1 MNWQA
6 LLQEAP
12 DFAKGSRLLQGRNIG
27 HQLPITRDIFANRC
41 ARIGHSGMLEQGR
54 LDCFQFDSKTADL
67 YLSVISAHAFYLS
80 LTAITTPLTLFLQ
93 PHPFLPIK
101 PLRHPAS

>member
-41 ARIGHSGMLEQGR
+41 ARIGHSGMLAQGR
-54 LDCFQFDSKTADL
+54 LDFFQFDSKTADL
-67 YLSVISAHAFYLS
+67 YLSVISAQAFDDS
-80 LTAITTPLTLFLQ
+80 VSAITLQ
-93 PHPFLPIK
+93 VSGF
-101 PLRHPAS
+101 AECNTCF